1 MGYSAFLMGSSAVD
15 FKGKINGSWVCEF
28 SVKQVDFQPGVLVG
42 LLIVI
47 FLLKLRTIAEQL
59 KGIFHNQIIYINQVS
74 KQTQMWKWVFYF
86 SLYLDSGFKYWQV
99 KMKSEITFL
108 KTKQPP

>member
-74 KQTQMWKWVFYF
+74 KQTQM
-86 SLYLDSGFKYWQV
+86 
-99 KMKSEITFL
+99 
-108 KTKQPP
+108 

>member
-15 FKGKINGSWVCEF
+15 FKGKINGPWVCEF
-28 SVKQVDFQPGVLVG
+28 SVKQVDFQGRGGGLVG

-59 KGIFHNQIIYINQVS
+59 KGIFHNQIIYLNQVS
-74 KQTQMWKWVFYF
+74 KQTQM
-86 SLYLDSGFKYWQV
+86 
-99 KMKSEITFL
+99 
-108 KTKQPP
+108 

>member
-28 SVKQVDFQPGVLVG
+28 SVKQVDFQRGVLVG

-74 KQTQMWKWVFYF
+74 KQTQM
-86 SLYLDSGFKYWQV
+86 
-99 KMKSEITFL
+99 
-108 KTKQPP
+108 

>member
-15 FKGKINGSWVCEF
+15 FKGKINGHWVCEF
-28 SVKQVDFQPGVLVG
+28 SVKQVDFQGGVLVG

-59 KGIFHNQIIYINQVS
+59 KGIFHNQIIYLNQVS
-74 KQTQMWKWVFYF
+74 KQTQM
-86 SLYLDSGFKYWQV
+86 
-99 KMKSEITFL
+99 
-108 KTKQPP
+108 